1 MTSVPWLD
9 AGQFGRNAG
18 HLQGLTVKA
27 ELTDSAHFSGAGI
40 RKEFC
45 RTHWPPRP
53 DDEYLNH
60 NME

>member
-27 ELTDSAHFSGAGI
+27 ELTDSVHFSGAKQAFEKSFVEHIGH
-40 RKEFC
+40 FGQM
-45 RTHWPPRP
+45 TSF
-53 DDEYLNH
+53 
-60 NME
+60 